1 MREQRGFT
9 LVEVLIA
16 LALTGLVAV
25 LMLSGM
31 QLAGRGL
38 DRIADRA
45 ERLESRRSVED
56 LLRREIAGAVASPL
70 APDRPALVGA
80 AQSVEF
86 LTLAEDGGA
95 GLYRVDLGIET
106 EGARRMLVL
115 TRRLAD
121 AGADRKAQRTVL
133 VPALRDLRIAY
144 FGQIA
149 GEDAPRWQERW
160 DGSRL
165 PPALVRIALDAG
177 DGVTRPPLVVR
188 LWAAPN

>member
-1 MREQRGFT
+1 MNRSSGFT

-16 LALTGLVAV
+16 LALTGLVAL
-25 LMLSGM
+25 LMLGGM

-45 ERLESRRSVED
+45 ERLDSRRSVED

-70 APDRPALVGA
+70 APNRPALVGA

-95 GLYRVDLGIET
+95 GLYRVDLGVET
-106 EGARRMLVL
+106 EGTRRMLVL
-115 TRRLAD
+115 TRRLAG
-121 AGADRKAQRTVL
+121 ASADRKAQRTVL
-133 VPALRDLRIAY
+133 VPALRDFRIAY
-144 FGQIA
+144 FGQVA
-149 GEDAPRWQERW
+149 GDDAQRWQDRW

-177 DGVTRPPLVVR
+177 DGAIRPPLVVR
-188 LWAAPN
+188 LWTAPN